1 MFRKYESMNGYLNN
15 LNYTATLRNLILE
28 NPDLPLVVFAGQ
40 DACDSW
46 QYTSQ
51 LCTRVNAYIGKIL
64 NCDVH
69 FSNMCYTDRD
79 EFRDDLEDYFYSD
92 FEGREEEFNKFI
104 DKKLQE
110 YEHDWVP
117 CIILEVDN

>member
-1 MFRKYESMNGYLNN
+1 MNGYLNN

-51 LCTRVNAYIGKIL
+51 LCTRVNAYIGEIL

-92 FEGREEEFNKFI
+92 FEGKEEEFNKFI